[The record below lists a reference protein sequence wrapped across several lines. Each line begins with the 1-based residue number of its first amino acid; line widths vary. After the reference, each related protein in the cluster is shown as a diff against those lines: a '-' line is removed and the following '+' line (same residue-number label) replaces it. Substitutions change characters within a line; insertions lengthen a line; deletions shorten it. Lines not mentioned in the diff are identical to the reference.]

1 MGSGR
6 SGNLKNGL
14 AMPKNPYFDPS
25 HFSLL
30 PLGAKRVSPPPFGYP
45 LPNLCSKYVSLL
57 GPPPQKQTFGI
68 IGDTF
73 CERESLS
80 AYQKE
85 IRGFLVFFGGWARG
99 GPDYVHRER
108 AEGVVR
114 GNK

>member
-30 PLGAKRVSPPPFGYP
+30 PLGAKRVSPPLSGTPRRI
-45 LPNLCSKYVSLL
+45 YVPSTYLSWAH
-57 GPPPQKQTFGI
+57 PPKKQTFGI

-85 IRGFLVFFGGWARG
+85 IRGFLVFFWGWARG
-99 GPDYVHRER
+99 GPDYGHRER
-108 AEGVVR
+108 D
-114 GNK
+114 